1 MSELKRVI
9 REEEEAM
16 RGLLSL
22 LDKQFKLIMDKDVF
36 GLEAVVEEIKD
47 ANKILAEKEVSRRK
61 HTGGD
66 SMQDILNREDDSE
79 LEDCFRKLKRTIEEI
94 KLQKETNEMLIKQQ
108 ISFNNK
114 LLTYINPRREANT
127 YNSYGNIK
135 R

>member
-1 MSELKRVI
+1 MSELKKVI

-66 SMQDILNREDDSE
+66 SMQDILNREGESE